1 MVRKSRISTGIL
13 AGALLAATSGAAFA
27 GADLV
32 PDAGSLLT
40 GGEAAVVNNGDAAS
54 GPSHLIIVCKKTSG
68 PGGCAEDAG
77 MAAYTNPAYPNAV
90 VIDVPALE
98 PGESYGHVLAFWDDL
113 DWPVGTF
120 KLTLTADAGNAVAED
135 SERNNKTSAT
145 KMELALTAPDQKPK
159 LNKITS
165 QP

>member
-1 MVRKSRISTGIL
+1 MVRKSLML
-13 AGALLAATSGAAFA
+13 AGVFLAASSGAAFA

-40 GGEAAVVNNGDAAS
+40 SGEAAVVNNGNAAS

-68 PGGCAEDAG
+68 PGGCAEDPG
-77 MAAYTNPAYPNAV
+77 MAAYANPAYPNAV

-113 DWPVGTF
+113 DWPVGTY
-120 KLTLTADAGNAVAED
+120 KLTLTADAGKEVAED
-135 SERNNKTSAT
+135 SERNNSTSTT
-145 KMELALTAPDQKPK
+145 KMELALKAPDQKPK
-159 LNKITS
+159 LNKVS
-165 QP
+165 N